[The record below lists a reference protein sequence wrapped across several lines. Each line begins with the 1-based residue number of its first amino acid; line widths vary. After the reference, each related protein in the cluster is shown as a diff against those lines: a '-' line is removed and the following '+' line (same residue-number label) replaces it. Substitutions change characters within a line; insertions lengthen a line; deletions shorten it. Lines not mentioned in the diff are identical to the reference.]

1 MPISFLC
8 LPGTVRNKIY
18 RCALVLQSPH
28 ETRCPIVPS
37 SPSGP
42 WRYRRAFLH
51 NRFRHGRYEAFFEPS
66 FRLSIFRVCRIVSSE
81 ALSIFYGDNV
91 FWFVCE
97 PLGPP
102 KIDFK
107 IGNSKHCFRGIKWQ
121 QKLALAYIK
130 SISCLT
136 PRIFHEKLGC
146 GSSTIYWR
154 KRLQHVGLI
163 MYYDDYFVDRFEK
176 PVSSAISLAGL
187 LRDLA
192 ISGVALKTAKLDLRF
207 GDYCEPEAFAAGSKL
222 MKAALAL
229 DVGERIVITVSRYN
243 DVTKGG
249 FANALAE
256 NKDWELAATKLTYGS
271 NGVELARPD
280 ANQSDSMSR
289 RKAIEET
296 DPTLEE
302 EEDPEHAAHDVY
314 TWRLFPPTLR
324 SL

>member
-1 MPISFLC
+1 MPISFLS
-8 LPGTVRNKIY
+8 LPGEVRNRIY
-18 RCALVLQSPH
+18 RYVLVLQSPH
-28 ETRCPIVPS
+28 DTRCPIVQPS
-37 SPSGP
+37 LSGP
-42 WRYRRAFLH
+42 WRYRGAFLH

-66 FRLSIFRVCRIVSSE
+66 FRLSILRVCRIVSRE

-97 PLGPP
+97 PLGAP

-136 PRIFHEKLGC
+136 PRIFHDKLGC
-146 GSSTIYWR
+146 GSSTVYWR
-154 KRLQHVGLI
+154 ERLQHVGLI

-207 GDYCEPEAFAAGSKL
+207 GDYCEPEAFAAGSNL

-229 DVGERIVITVSRYN
+229 DVGERIVITASGYV
-243 DVTKGG
+243 DETIGG
-249 FANALAE
+249 FANTLAE
-256 NKDWELAATKLTYGS
+256 SKNWEVAATKLTYGS
-271 NGVELARPD
+271 NGVELTGLD
-280 ANQSDSMSR
+280 ADQSDSMSR
-289 RKAIEET
+289 RNEIEENDST
-296 DPTLEE
+296 PEE
-302 EEDPEHAAHDVY
+302 EEESEHAVHDVY
-314 TWRLFPPTLR
+314 TWRLFPR
-324 SL
+324 IC